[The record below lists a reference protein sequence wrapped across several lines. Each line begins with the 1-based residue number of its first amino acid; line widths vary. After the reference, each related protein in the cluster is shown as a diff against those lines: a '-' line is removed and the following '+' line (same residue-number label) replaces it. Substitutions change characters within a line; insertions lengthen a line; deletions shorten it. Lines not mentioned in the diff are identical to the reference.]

1 MTTDVLIEKY
11 IQLRDKKTQMKS
23 EFDAKLAPIEEAMQK
38 IEAHIM
44 KTLNELGSDRI
55 GGATGVAFKSTQ
67 NSATVADKELFRQF
81 VLENDRWEL
90 ADIRASKTAVKEYI
104 DENDDLPPG
113 INWRSETVIRV
124 NRS

>member
-90 ADIRASKTAVKEYI
+90 ADIRAAKAAIKEYI

>member
-38 IEAHIM
+38 IEAHLM

-81 VLENDRWEL
+81 VLANDRWEL
-90 ADIRASKTAVKEYI
+90 ADIRAAKTAIKEYI

>member
-23 EFDAKLAPIEEAMQK
+23 EFDAKLAPVEEAMQK
-38 IEAHIM
+38 IEAHLM

-55 GGATGVAFKSTQ
+55 GGPTGVAFKSTQ

-124 NRS
+124 NRA

>member
-23 EFDAKLAPIEEAMQK
+23 EFEAKLAPIEEAMQK

-90 ADIRASKTAVKEYI
+90 TDIRAAKTAIKEYI

>member
-90 ADIRASKTAVKEYI
+90 ADIRAAKTAIKEYI